1 VSDAAQAEALAGLQA
16 LIGDSVPPEVLRY
29 ALSRHNWNGDETA
42 LYVLDGAA
50 ARDFGALARA
60 RCSGSGGGGGGAAGA
75 DGGIGTDR
83 RRDDGGTTASGSA
96 ASATAT
102 AAAAAAAEEENS
114 AERQRVKAAVM
125 QRFDERP
132 DMSDV
137 TFTPSLPREMLGGGT
152 GRGGGAKK
160 LLRYVDGREVW
171 VGKGERFIVEEV
183 GPAAPPIPASF
194 IKVKKK
200 GQGGATPGFKK

>member
-1 VSDAAQAEALAGLQA
+1 MSDAAQAAALAGLQA
-16 LIGDSVPPEVLRY
+16 LVGDSVPPEVLRY
-29 ALSRHNWNGDETA
+29 ALSRHNWNGDEAA
-42 LYVLDGAA
+42 LYVLDGGA
-50 ARDFGALARA
+50 ARDFEALARA
-60 RCSGSGGGGGGAAGA
+60 RGSGGGGAAGA
-75 DGGIGTDR
+75 DGGMGTGR
-83 RRDDGGTTASGSA
+83 RRDDGRAPASSSA
-96 ASATAT
+96 ATT
-102 AAAAAAAEEENS
+102 AAAAAAAEERDS

-152 GRGGGAKK
+152 GRGGGGAKK

-183 GPAAPPIPASF
+183 GPAAPPMPASF